1 MFQNV
6 QLLPLTIAENV
17 SSGTKENMD
26 REKVINCLKLA
37 GLWEKIEDFPDKKIP
52 RLGKGYRKMQS
63 GFPVESSKSFGWPG
77 LFIRRRLC

>member
-1 MFQNV
+1 VFQNV

-37 GLWEKIEDFPDKKIP
+37 GLWEKIEDFPDKKYLAWE
-52 RLGKGYRKMQS
+52 RDTEKCSRAFRWRAAKALDGQ
-63 GFPVESSKSFGWPG
+63 GF
-77 LFIRRRLC
+77 L